1 MTLFVVATHG
11 EFSTGI
17 KQSLTMLVGDP
28 IDFVT
33 ITLVPGEGPEDLL
46 RKYGDAVK
54 SSDAE
59 ETLFF
64 VDLFGGSP
72 YNAAARFCA
81 GHENMDVVSGVNLP
95 MLIEC
100 ITKRKRGAS
109 LEALVKAAKSAALA
123 GVKSFQEVYS
133 AQRAASAK
141 SDEEEDEL

>member
-1 MTLFVVATHG
+1 MALFVVATHG
-11 EFSTGI
+11 QFSVGI
-17 KQSLTMLVGDP
+17 QQSLSMLVGDP
-28 IDFVT
+28 ADFT
-33 ITLVPGEGPEDLL
+33 AITLVPGEGPEDLI
-46 RKYGDAVK
+46 RKYGEAVEA
-54 SSDAE
+54 SGSDE
-59 ETLFF
+59 VLFF

-100 ITKRKRGAS
+100 VTKRKRGAS
-109 LEALVKAAKSAALA
+109 LEALVKAAKSAAVA

-133 AQRAASAK
+133 AQRASSAQ

>member
-1 MTLFVVATHG
+1 MALFIVATHG
-11 EFSTGI
+11 QFSVGI
-17 KQSLTMLVGDP
+17 QQSLSMLVGDLA
-28 IDFVT
+28 DFVA
-33 ITLVPGEGPEDLL
+33 ISLVPGEGPEDLL
-46 RKYGDAVK
+46 REYDEAVK
-54 SSDAE
+54 ASDSHE
-59 ETLFF
+59 VLFF

-109 LEALVKAAKSAALA
+109 LEKLVKAAKSAALA

-133 AQRAASAK
+133 AQRASAR
-141 SDEEEDEL
+141 SSEEEDEL